1 MGTLKTKFGFVAALV
16 AIAFTLPSF
25 AALPDG
31 FQQLEYIQ
39 ASGQCRIKTGL
50 TPAWDDKVEMTWQ
63 PTTVSGN
70 QNLWCSRADGKQQ
83 FTAFMIGNTLR
94 YDRNGKQTASA
105 AIFAVGTRYSLE
117 ADYGAGV
124 VVVKNDMTGAQLA
137 SVSAGETGSYTA
149 GSELV
154 IFASHGKN
162 ISDNVTNWGSYRL
175 YTFRLRNS
183 SDTLRLD
190 LVPAKRL
197 SDDALGVY
205 DLVNNAFLTND
216 QSGSFI
222 AGPAAKSVYTWTG
235 GASGNI
241 SAAAN
246 WTPAPAGA
254 FTADDELVVETAAS
268 ITVDA
273 ATTVGKLTLN
283 AAAAT
288 SFGGSATLTTGTI
301 SNRGEGD
308 VTFNCPV
315 QFAGTY
321 YVEKTGSV
329 KFPGGATATY
339 PDNAMH
345 TADSTALARTL
356 EGDFTFTED
365 WIVSNVGD
373 YPWIVPSGST
383 VHGENFS
390 GLQTSHHR
398 ILRVDAGGYA
408 CFTTVT
414 NGWDR
419 GDIDIDGTLEAAEEM
434 IVRTRPTSAADVSH
448 FGRSGNIGTVKAKR
462 IAKAEHAV
470 AQSLIPNL
478 IVGSGGIGSVT
489 QDYLWRFEVDTT
501 ITAMDDFDVIAVYR
515 SGNAYDWGIGCNNSI
530 PVTITFNVPE
540 GKTVT
545 YGTGFNGTACTIRK
559 TGAGTLVMTDT
570 FNGNSNHVK
579 QYANGTVIE
588 EGLVRLQA
596 NGQLGTGPVSIASGA
611 ALEFA
616 NPAMA
621 TIANA
626 TTAADG
632 ATIVLNFDGG
642 LLQGR
647 MGALVAPASGVAKI
661 KVLGD
666 PVAGRVYE
674 LSSGAQLTA
683 ADVAKFAVEGRDDL
697 TLSISPS
704 GNLAFSAEGSSATQ
718 GTTFVYA
725 AESAAEA
732 VWSTAVAA
740 WTTEGVTGKTPFA
753 AGGNAVFQGAIDAAA
768 ATVTVD
774 EDITVGN
781 VTIDTAS
788 DIVLGG
794 TNTLAGLGK
803 VTKRGTGNLTLDGVN
818 FDAQEF
824 EIAEG
829 KVTLGMDAGLYS
841 LGTDSGTGGGKVTIL
856 DGAQFNLNCTNTAG
870 DNANIR
876 LETTQLKTFVIAG
889 AGPDGRGAI
898 VNDSLDGR
906 TTHNASWSSSFRRI
920 ELADD
925 ATIGGLDRFDVRGR
939 SGTAAT
945 AMGGIFGPGKKLTIK
960 NTGYFGLI
968 SLPLDVES
976 VLVTEGGVFRPESA
990 TINAPGGITLDNGTL
1005 HGYSTTYPATAPL
1018 IVGAGSGALSA
1029 ESGTT
1034 TFNGSV
1040 NVAEG
1045 ATFTVKGGSTVNYN
1059 GGLLGGGQVRVENG
1073 THNISGETTVG
1084 TFAIA
1089 GGNTYLANGFDAQSD
1104 ITLTHTA
1111 GGFFMKEGSKAKK
1124 INVTLTGGSFGFMPG
1139 SGTGPQFDE
1148 INITSTGGAID
1159 IRPQATGMMDVQGVI
1174 NVNQTAGNTY
1184 VYGPGNNAE
1193 YGLALTMIGSIA
1205 QMNLG
1210 YTINN
1215 AGDLRLKEGSDLTVK
1230 NMHLSTNGSSG
1241 KGPAHGRIVIDPG
1254 AKVKVTGELHVG
1266 RWSQNP
1272 AVVSVHTVDV
1282 GGELD
1287 ASGIVMFAGYDS
1299 PRTETYVREN
1309 AVLKVKGI
1317 TTNDDDTESPDS
1329 WAYGNGV
1336 GATEGRHWV
1345 TLEGGR
1351 FEMGSSGFNGHRVPG
1366 VTKVDLQDGEFVNV
1380 NGAWGG
1386 AVGYPVFFGYDK
1398 LGGSVTFDL
1407 ASYYVNWN
1415 QGLSGASDLTIKG
1428 AANFT
1433 RSRTDDDKMQ
1443 GALLGKLTVENT
1455 EGNDLRATSA
1465 FAGGIKL
1472 ADGVNAQ
1479 VAKYSDERY
1488 PYAVAGYVI
1497 DQVTETAWSYP
1508 YASADFWTFANKN
1521 YGSNPI
1527 RRYTT
1532 IATRGEFYVPEDKA
1546 GQWTFAGN
1554 YDDWIRFDVD
1564 GAQVCKSASK
1574 CATARGTVELAAGW
1588 HKFTL
1593 AFEDCTGGSGANGTG
1608 WKDNSRSFGF
1618 VIGESSSDNGNDYT
1632 TFKPGASLG
1641 GDATLQM
1648 RPCVNACVWSWQN
1661 GNDNWATTE
1670 NWSHIKCLD
1679 SVEYMHRHGN
1689 DGTDSTGYFNN
1700 KKVSRFQGWFKVEEN
1715 QGGEWSF
1722 DMHYDDYK
1730 MLVIDGVTL
1739 INVGSWGDPTN
1750 AKITLT
1756 PGWHRWEAR
1765 VGDNTGGYGPNN
1777 DKNKYW
1783 TLSYVAP
1790 DDSTEK
1796 QWIETNL
1803 KLAATLGD
1811 IAVLEP
1817 SGIYKDLELGAGSSL
1832 TSSGTMAMPI
1842 FGTLKGTGTLDGSFA
1857 FAGDSNSWEVNGK
1870 YNNREL
1876 ACAKFAAP
1884 SRDTFLGLKKINA
1897 AFDAKPVCSAYF
1909 LTDAEVPSLVNTDLA
1924 NVEVSVTGG
1933 EKDYSSKFS
1942 LGVFRGRLALMNR
1955 TPGGM
1960 VLYVR

>member
-31 FQQLEYIQ
+31 YQQLEYIQ

-137 SVSAGETGSYTA
+137 SVSADETGSYTA

-162 ISDNVTNWGSYRL
+162 ISDNLTNWGSYRL
-175 YTFRLRNS
+175 YTFRLRNF

-254 FTADDELVVETAAS
+254 FTADDELVVETAAN

-273 ATTVGKLTLN
+273 ATTVGKVTLN

-315 QFAGTY
+315 QFTGTY

-339 PDNAMH
+339 PDNAMRT
-345 TADSTALARTL
+345 TASTALARTL

-365 WIVSNVGD
+365 WIVGNVGD

-419 GDIDIDGTLEAAEEM
+419 GDIDIDGTLEATEEM
-434 IVRTRPTSAADVSH
+434 IVRTRPSSAADVSH

-478 IVGSGGIGSVT
+478 IVGSGGIGSVM

-545 YGTGFNGTACTIRK
+545 YGTGFSGTACTIRK

-588 EGLVRLQA
+588 EGLVRLMA

-611 ALEFA
+611 TLELA

-647 MGALVAPASGVAKI
+647 MGALVPPASGVAKI

-870 DNANIR
+870 DNANNR
-876 LETTQLKTFVIAG
+876 HETTQLKTLVLAG
-889 AGPDGRGAI
+889 VGPD
-898 VNDSLDGR
+898 
-906 TTHNASWSSSFRRI
+906 
-920 ELADD
+920 
-925 ATIGGLDRFDVRGR
+925 
-939 SGTAAT
+939 
-945 AMGGIFGPGKKLTIK
+945 
-960 NTGYFGLI
+960 
-968 SLPLDVES
+968 
-976 VLVTEGGVFRPESA
+976 
-990 TINAPGGITLDNGTL
+990 
-1005 HGYSTTYPATAPL
+1005 
-1018 IVGAGSGALSA
+1018 
-1029 ESGTT
+1029 
-1034 TFNGSV
+1034 
-1040 NVAEG
+1040 
-1045 ATFTVKGGSTVNYN
+1045 
-1059 GGLLGGGQVRVENG
+1059 
-1073 THNISGETTVG
+1073 
-1084 TFAIA
+1084 
-1089 GGNTYLANGFDAQSD
+1089 
-1104 ITLTHTA
+1104 
-1111 GGFFMKEGSKAKK
+1111 
-1124 INVTLTGGSFGFMPG
+1124 
-1139 SGTGPQFDE
+1139 
-1148 INITSTGGAID
+1148 
-1159 IRPQATGMMDVQGVI
+1159 
-1174 NVNQTAGNTY
+1174 
-1184 VYGPGNNAE
+1184 
-1193 YGLALTMIGSIA
+1193 
-1205 QMNLG
+1205 
-1210 YTINN
+1210 
-1215 AGDLRLKEGSDLTVK
+1215 
-1230 NMHLSTNGSSG
+1230 
-1241 KGPAHGRIVIDPG
+1241 
-1254 AKVKVTGELHVG
+1254 
-1266 RWSQNP
+1266 
-1272 AVVSVHTVDV
+1272 
-1282 GGELD
+1282 
-1287 ASGIVMFAGYDS
+1287 
-1299 PRTETYVREN
+1299 
-1309 AVLKVKGI
+1309 
-1317 TTNDDDTESPDS
+1317 
-1329 WAYGNGV
+1329 
-1336 GATEGRHWV
+1336 
-1345 TLEGGR
+1345 
-1351 FEMGSSGFNGHRVPG
+1351 
-1366 VTKVDLQDGEFVNV
+1366 
-1380 NGAWGG
+1380 
-1386 AVGYPVFFGYDK
+1386 
-1398 LGGSVTFDL
+1398 
-1407 ASYYVNWN
+1407 
-1415 QGLSGASDLTIKG
+1415 
-1428 AANFT
+1428 
-1433 RSRTDDDKMQ
+1433 
-1443 GALLGKLTVENT
+1443 
-1455 EGNDLRATSA
+1455 
-1465 FAGGIKL
+1465 
-1472 ADGVNAQ
+1472 
-1479 VAKYSDERY
+1479 
-1488 PYAVAGYVI
+1488 
-1497 DQVTETAWSYP
+1497 
-1508 YASADFWTFANKN
+1508 
-1521 YGSNPI
+1521 
-1527 RRYTT
+1527 
-1532 IATRGEFYVPEDKA
+1532 
-1546 GQWTFAGN
+1546 
-1554 YDDWIRFDVD
+1554 
-1564 GAQVCKSASK
+1564 
-1574 CATARGTVELAAGW
+1574 
-1588 HKFTL
+1588 
-1593 AFEDCTGGSGANGTG
+1593 
-1608 WKDNSRSFGF
+1608 
-1618 VIGESSSDNGNDYT
+1618 
-1632 TFKPGASLG
+1632 
-1641 GDATLQM
+1641 
-1648 RPCVNACVWSWQN
+1648 
-1661 GNDNWATTE
+1661 
-1670 NWSHIKCLD
+1670 
-1679 SVEYMHRHGN
+1679 
-1689 DGTDSTGYFNN
+1689 
-1700 KKVSRFQGWFKVEEN
+1700 
-1715 QGGEWSF
+1715 
-1722 DMHYDDYK
+1722 
-1730 MLVIDGVTL
+1730 
-1739 INVGSWGDPTN
+1739 
-1750 AKITLT
+1750 
-1756 PGWHRWEAR
+1756 
-1765 VGDNTGGYGPNN
+1765 
-1777 DKNKYW
+1777 
-1783 TLSYVAP
+1783 
-1790 DDSTEK
+1790 
-1796 QWIETNL
+1796 
-1803 KLAATLGD
+1803 
-1811 IAVLEP
+1811 
-1817 SGIYKDLELGAGSSL
+1817 
-1832 TSSGTMAMPI
+1832 
-1842 FGTLKGTGTLDGSFA
+1842 
-1857 FAGDSNSWEVNGK
+1857 
-1870 YNNREL
+1870 
-1876 ACAKFAAP
+1876 
-1884 SRDTFLGLKKINA
+1884 
-1897 AFDAKPVCSAYF
+1897 
-1909 LTDAEVPSLVNTDLA
+1909 
-1924 NVEVSVTGG
+1924 
-1933 EKDYSSKFS
+1933 
-1942 LGVFRGRLALMNR
+1942 
-1955 TPGGM
+1955 
-1960 VLYVR
+1960 